1 MDAGL
6 LPVKRLDRAKGRLS
20 GWLDPAER
28 TALARALFED
38 ALELCSSAPW
48 LRWWVVSD
56 DEDVRKIASGR
67 GFETIADEGTGLND
81 ALKLAISAIV
91 REGAESVTVIPSDV
105 PLAYQEDIRDLA
117 DTGAT
122 SDIVVVPSDDDGGT
136 NGLFLSPP
144 DLIEP
149 RFGSASL
156 KAHVDAAA
164 DRGLRCSILAL
175 PRLALDLD
183 TIKDID
189 AFLERPAYGSSRAR
203 DLLTRLRPA
212 GA

>member
-20 GWLDPAER
+20 GWMDPDER
-28 TALARALFED
+28 AALALALFED
-38 ALELCSSAPW
+38 ALDLCSSTPW
-48 LRWWVVSD
+48 LHWWVVSD
-56 DEDVRKIASGR
+56 DEDVRKAAATR
-67 GFETIADEGTGLND
+67 GFETVEDEGTGLND
-81 ALKLAISAIV
+81 ALRVAIADIV
-91 REGAESVTVIPSDV
+91 GHGAESVTVIPSDV
-105 PLAYQEDIRDLA
+105 PLAYQEDIRDLV

-144 DLIEP
+144 DLLDP

-164 DRGLRCSILAL
+164 ERRLRCSILAL
-175 PRLALDLD
+175 PRLALDID
-183 TIKDID
+183 TIEDVD
-189 AFLERPAYGSSRAR
+189 AFLERPAYGTSRAR
-203 DLLTRLRPA
+203 ELLTRLRPA
-212 GA
+212 GT

>member
-20 GWLDPAER
+20 GWMDPDER
-28 TALARALFED
+28 AALALALFED
-38 ALELCSSAPW
+38 ALDLCSSTPW
-48 LRWWVVSD
+48 LHWWVVSD
-56 DEDVRKIASGR
+56 DEDVRKAAATR
-67 GFETIADEGTGLND
+67 GFETVQDEGTGLND
-81 ALKLAISAIV
+81 ALRIAIADIGGH
-91 REGAESVTVIPSDV
+91 GAESVTVIPSDV
-105 PLAYQEDIRDLA
+105 PLAYQEDIRDLV

-144 DLIEP
+144 DLLDP

-164 DRGLRCSILAL
+164 ERRLRCSILAL
-175 PRLALDLD
+175 PRLALDID
-183 TIKDID
+183 TIEDVD
-189 AFLERPAYGSSRAR
+189 AFLERPAYGTSRAR
-203 DLLTRLRPA
+203 ELLTRLRPA
-212 GA
+212 GT

>member
-28 TALARALFED
+28 TALARALFDD
-38 ALELCSSAPW
+38 ALDLCSSAPW

-56 DEDVRKIASGR
+56 DEDVRRIAAGR
-67 GFETIADEGTGLND
+67 GFGTVADEGTGLND
-81 ALKLAISAIV
+81 ALNLAISAIV
-91 REGAESVTVIPSDV
+91 RDGAETVTVIPSDV
-105 PLAYQEDIRDLA
+105 PLAYQEDIRDLV

-212 GA
+212 GT

>member
-38 ALELCSSAPW
+38 ALELCTATPW
-48 LRWWVVSD
+48 LHWWVVSD
-56 DEDVRKIASGR
+56 DENVLKAAATR
-67 GFETIADEGTGLND
+67 GFETVEDEGTGLND
-81 ALKLAISAIV
+81 ALRLAISDIV
-91 REGAESVTVIPSDV
+91 RTGAETVTVIPCDV
-105 PLAYQEDIRDLA
+105 PLAYEEDIRDLV

-144 DLIEP
+144 DLLEP

-164 DRGLRCSILAL
+164 DRQLRCSILAL
-175 PRLALDLD
+175 PRLALDID
-183 TIKDID
+183 TIKDVD
-189 AFLERPAYGSSRAR
+189 SFLERPAYGASRTR
-203 DLLTRLRPA
+203 DILTKLRPA
-212 GA
+212 GT

>member
-20 GWLDPAER
+20 GWMDPGER
-28 TALARALFED
+28 AALALALFED
-38 ALELCSSAPW
+38 ALDLCSSTPW
-48 LRWWVVSD
+48 LHWWVVSD
-56 DEDVRKIASGR
+56 DEDVRKAAATR
-67 GFETIADEGTGLND
+67 GFETVEDEGTGLND
-81 ALKLAISAIV
+81 ALRVAIADIV
-91 REGAESVTVIPSDV
+91 GHGAESVTVIPSDV
-105 PLAYQEDIRDLA
+105 PLAYQEDIRDLV

-144 DLIEP
+144 DLLDP

-164 DRGLRCSILAL
+164 ERRLRCSILAL
-175 PRLALDLD
+175 PRLALDID
-183 TIKDID
+183 TIEDVD
-189 AFLERPAYGSSRAR
+189 AFLERPAYGSSRTR
-203 DLLTRLRPA
+203 DLLTKLRPA
-212 GA
+212 GT